1 MTAEQVVARLKKSRL
16 DLTGAEF
23 GMKSEASG
31 WKSRK
36 KHRKTKAMHF
46 HNLTDSDIETVEAEL
61 VLGGGSYETVK
72 PAVAKEGT
80 LTWQAVQVRRG
91 QNGFFTSDL
100 SCCCP
105 GHNTVPVPDVLRC
118 DHAGR
123 VAPWRQ
129 QTLVPKGGGVED
141 ISESDLNQD
150 EVVGQAMD
158 LNDGDW
164 VALCISDAAHAEE
177 HTYWLMQLVGDS
189 YEVRGRQVQRDST
202 GISPESGRRMKAGT
216 VMMTGH
222 FGEYAAGTDIS
233 LRQYRLEKQDNLAQ
247 MPVEFEG
254 ERELLGVV
262 RMDKVSEGVWH
273 VPLDQHVALSEKC
286 GVAVDEESP
295 AAAAKQSTKR
305 KKASAKKKKKKASAK
320 KQK

>member
-1 MTAEQVVARLKKSRL
+1 
-16 DLTGAEF
+16 
-23 GMKSEASG
+23 
-31 WKSRK
+31 
-36 KHRKTKAMHF
+36 
-46 HNLTDSDIETVEAEL
+46 
-61 VLGGGSYETVK
+61 
-72 PAVAKEGT
+72 
-80 LTWQAVQVRRG
+80 
-91 QNGFFTSDL
+91 
-100 SCCCP
+100 
-105 GHNTVPVPDVLRC
+105 
-118 DHAGR
+118 
-123 VAPWRQ
+123 
-129 QTLVPKGGGVED
+129 
-141 ISESDLNQD
+141 
-150 EVVGQAMD
+150 
-158 LNDGDW
+158 
-164 VALCISDAAHAEE
+164 
-177 HTYWLMQLVGDS
+177 
-189 YEVRGRQVQRDST
+189 
-202 GISPESGRRMKAGT
+202 MKAGT

-305 KKASAKKKKKKASAK
+305 KKKASAKTKKKKASAK